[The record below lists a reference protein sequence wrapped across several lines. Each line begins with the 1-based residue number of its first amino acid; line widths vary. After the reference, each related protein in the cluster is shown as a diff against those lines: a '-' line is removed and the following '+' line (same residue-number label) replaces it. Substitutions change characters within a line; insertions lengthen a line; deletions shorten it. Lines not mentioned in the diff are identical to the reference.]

1 MLKKQLL
8 DMTLRVQESR
18 EEAART
24 LTTTLY
30 RCEEEM
36 ARVNAVKE
44 GAERALVLMS
54 DAYVNLNNAFHQLAS
69 WNTALRRHLDAAALR
84 HVHDQADLDDYWAQN
99 QQLQAHAA
107 ALQAALDVM
116 SRDFAAAR
124 AYILNRVDA
133 YTESAIVAIALL
145 QRDLRSAQRAAQG
158 L

>member
-1 MLKKQLL
+1 MNDLW
-8 DMTLRVQESR
+8 
-18 EEAART
+18 
-24 LTTTLY
+24 
-30 RCEEEM
+30 
-36 ARVNAVKE
+36 
-44 GAERALVLMS
+44 AEK
-54 DAYVNLNNAFHQLAS
+54 
-69 WNTALRRHLDAAALR
+69 
-84 HVHDQADLDDYWAQN
+84 

-145 QRDLRSAQRAAQG
+145 QRELRSVQRAAQG